1 MSEKHFTDVNTHFS
15 NGIFAR
21 DNEPVEI
28 MLKRFKR
35 EVINAGVLTELKKR
49 EFFEKPSVLRK
60 RAKEAAVRKR
70 ARSRRFSFNSD

>member
-1 MSEKHFTDVNTHFS
+1 MSEKHFTDVGGHFS
-15 NGIFAR
+15 SGVAAK

-35 EVINAGVLTELKKR
+35 EVINAGVLSELKKR

-70 ARSRRFSFNSD
+70 TRSRRFSFNSD